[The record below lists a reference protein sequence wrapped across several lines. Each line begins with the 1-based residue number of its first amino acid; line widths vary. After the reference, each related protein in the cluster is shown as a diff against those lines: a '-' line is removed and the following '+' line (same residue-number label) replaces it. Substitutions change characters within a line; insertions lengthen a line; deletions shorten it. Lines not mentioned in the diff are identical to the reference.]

1 MKNTVTI
8 TIEEYDELRRI
19 RDEIYKGNVLEVKAR
34 YSSWSWINPAL
45 KHESYCNFEI
55 VPKSKVDEFL
65 LAGLEKN
72 KQEMEDSTRNIIRLN
87 RIIDFIE
94 STLSNINILN
104 FNKKANNVLKKIK
117 ER

>member
-19 RDEIYKGNVLEVKAR
+19 RDEIYKGNVLEVKGR
-34 YSSWSWINPAL
+34 YSN
-45 KHESYCNFEI
+45 CDFGI
-55 VPKSKVDEFL
+55 VPKSKVDESL
-65 LAGLEKN
+65 LDGLRQN
-72 KQEMEDSTRNIIRLN
+72 IQEMEKLN
-87 RIIDFIE
+87 RIIDFTK

-104 FNKKANNVLKKIK
+104 FNKKSNAILKKIK